1 MIVHVANPI
10 YDSVFKYI
18 MEDERIA
25 KTVLSAL
32 LKKEVVHVT
41 VRPHEYANTTRNAIS
56 MFRIDF
62 AATVVE
68 DDGSEQVIL
77 IELQKTW
84 LNTETLRFRQYLGV
98 QYGNQCNIQVDS
110 KEGYAYP
117 MVAVYLLGHR
127 VGNIDTPVLY
137 VNHKTYDYEGA
148 EVAEGMTDPFVES
161 LTHDSII
168 VQIPLLKGRV
178 NNRLEKVLS
187 VFDQSK
193 TDSENKQLLN
203 IDEHSYEDDADMMYV
218 IHRLTAAAADA
229 DIRSDMNVEDEYF
242 SAIEDRDTEIMTLGE
257 ELKQQRAA
265 NKKQEDTL
273 RQQEDTL
280 RQQED
285 ALRQQEDALRQQED
299 ALRQQKDTLRQQNLM
314 LKSMVKAMLEKGMSI
329 KEISLLVN
337 KDVAFLENLMK

>member
-1 MIVHVANPI
+1 
-10 YDSVFKYI
+10 
-18 MEDERIA
+18 
-25 KTVLSAL
+25 
-32 LKKEVVHVT
+32 
-41 VRPHEYANTTRNAIS
+41 
-56 MFRIDF
+56 
-62 AATVVE
+62 
-68 DDGSEQVIL
+68 
-77 IELQKTW
+77 
-84 LNTETLRFRQYLGV
+84 
-98 QYGNQCNIQVDS
+98 
-110 KEGYAYP
+110 
-117 MVAVYLLGHR
+117 
-127 VGNIDTPVLY
+127 
-137 VNHKTYDYEGA
+137 
-148 EVAEGMTDPFVES
+148 MTDPFVES

-285 ALRQQEDALRQQED
+285 
-299 ALRQQKDTLRQQNLM
+299 TLRQQNLM

-329 KEISLLVN
+329 KEVSLLVN
-337 KDVAFLENLMK
+337 KDVTFLENLMK

>member
-1 MIVHVANPI
+1 MMVNIANPI
-10 YDSVFKYI
+10 YDSVFKYL

-25 KTVLSAL
+25 KTLISAL
-32 LKKEVVHVT
+32 LKKEVVEVDM
-41 VRPHEYANTTRNAIS
+41 RRNEYTNGNRDKIS

-273 RQQEDTL
+273 RQQED
-280 RQQED
+280 
-285 ALRQQEDALRQQED
+285 ALRQQEDALRQQE
-299 ALRQQKDTLRQQNLM
+299 DTLRQQNLM

-329 KEISLLVN
+329 KEVSLLVN